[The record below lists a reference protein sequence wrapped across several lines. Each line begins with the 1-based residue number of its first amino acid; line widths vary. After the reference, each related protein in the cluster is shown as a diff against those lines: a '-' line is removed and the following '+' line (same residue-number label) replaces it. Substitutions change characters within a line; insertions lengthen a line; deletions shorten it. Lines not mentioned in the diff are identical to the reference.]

1 MRKYDVVITVCAL
14 YIMKDHYPQIGVSM
28 FIGRTTELELLEKAY
43 ASDKSE
49 LAVIYGRRRIGK
61 SALVAQFL
69 QGKLHTFSFEAL
81 EDDNTSAQLSHFTRR
96 LAKHMSEPL
105 LEETEF
111 KDWDRAFDYFTRNV
125 LVLKNDG
132 TKYIIFLDE
141 LQWMAVGKSALVG
154 LLKYY
159 WDNHWKQ
166 LHVVLILCGSV
177 SSFMIK
183 DVLRS
188 KALYGRTTLEIN
200 LKGLQ
205 PAEAYALLGK
215 KRSVEEVLRYL
226 LVFGAVPK
234 YLEQIDVHKSL
245 NENMNSICFSKNGS
259 MLSEADKIFHS
270 QFRKPDT
277 YFRIIKLLAGNL
289 RSSKEI
295 SKTAE
300 IKSGGGLTGYIDN
313 LINADLVIPYVPFGK
328 EQGAKSVKYAMS
340 DEFLHFYL
348 KYIKP
353 NIRLIENSR
362 SSKIFETVTRTG
374 FDAWLGYAFERFCH
388 KHAGSLAQIMGFADE
403 VIQVGP
409 LFGKSDEKF
418 QIDLIYKRTDKIV
431 VVCEI
436 KFSINEISTTV
447 IPEIQRKCA
456 LLKIPRGF
464 TIQKAL
470 ISLYGPDKALAD
482 SRFFDHSVTI
492 KDIF

>member
-1 MRKYDVVITVCAL
+1 
-14 YIMKDHYPQIGVSM
+14 M
-28 FIGRTTELELLEKAY
+28 FTGRTAELLLLEKAY
-43 ASDKSE
+43 ASDKGE

-69 QGKLHTFSFEAL
+69 QGKPHAFSFEAL
-81 EDDNTSAQLSHFTRR
+81 EDDNTPAQLSHFTRR
-96 LAKHMSEPL
+96 LARHLSEPL

-125 LVLKNDG
+125 LLPKNDG
-132 TKYIIFLDE
+132 KKYIIFLDE

-166 LHVVLILCGSV
+166 HPVMLILCGSV
-177 SSFMIK
+177 SSFMIRN
-183 DVLRS
+183 VLRS

-215 KRSVEEVLRYL
+215 KRSVEEVLKYL

-234 YLEQIDVHKSL
+234 YLEQIDAHRSF
-245 NENMNSICFSKNGS
+245 NENMNSICFSKNSS

-270 QFRKPDT
+270 QFRKPET
-277 YFRIIKLLAGNL
+277 YFRIIKLLANNL
-289 RSSKEI
+289 YSGKEVSRI
-295 SKTAE
+295 AE
-300 IKSGGGLTGYIDN
+300 IKSGGGLTSYIDN
-313 LINADLVIPYVPFGK
+313 LINADLVIPYIPFSK
-328 EQGAKSVKYAMS
+328 KQGAKSVKYAMN

-348 KYIKP
+348 KYMKP
-353 NIRLIENSR
+353 NIRLIEQSR

-374 FDAWLGYAFERFCH
+374 FDAWLGFAFERFCH
-388 KHAGSLAQIMGFADE
+388 KHAGSMAQIMGFADE

-409 LFGKSDEKF
+409 LFGKSDERF
-418 QIDLIYKRTDKIV
+418 QIDLIYKRADKIV

-436 KFSINEISTTV
+436 KYSINDIPTTV
-447 IPEIQRKCA
+447 IPEVQRKCA
-456 LLKIPRGF
+456 LLKVPRGF
-464 TIQKAL
+464 TIQKSL
-470 ISLYGPDKALAD
+470 ISLYGPDKALTD
-482 SRFFDHSVTI
+482 SRYFDHTVTI
-492 KDIF
+492 KDIFRDNSR

>member
-1 MRKYDVVITVCAL
+1 
-14 YIMKDHYPQIGVSM
+14 M
-28 FIGRTTELELLEKAY
+28 FTGRTDELQLLEKAY
-43 ASDKSE
+43 TSDKSE

-69 QGKLHTFSFEAL
+69 REKPHALSFEAL

-96 LAKHMSEPL
+96 LARYSKEPL
-105 LEETEF
+105 LEEPDF
-111 KDWDRAFDYFTRNV
+111 KDWDRAFDYLTRNV
-125 LVLKNDG
+125 LLLKPDG
-132 TKYIIFLDE
+132 TKDIIFLDE
-141 LQWMAVGKSALVG
+141 LQWMAVGKNALVG

-166 LHVVLILCGSV
+166 RSVMLILCGSV

-183 DVLRS
+183 NVLRS
-188 KALYGRTTLEIN
+188 KSLYGRTTLEIN

-205 PAEAYALLGK
+205 PAEASAMVGK
-215 KRSVEEVLRYL
+215 KRSIEEVLKYL

-234 YLEQIDVHKSL
+234 YLELIDVHKSF
-245 NENMNSICFSKNGS
+245 NENMNSLCFSKNGT
-259 MLSEADKIFHS
+259 MLNEADKIFYS

-277 YFRIIKLLAGNL
+277 YFKIIKLLANNL
-289 RSSKEI
+289 CTGKEVSEI
-295 SKTAE
+295 AE
-300 IKSGGGLTGYIDN
+300 IKSGGGLTGYIYN
-313 LINADLVIPYVPFGK
+313 LINADLVIPYIPFDK
-328 EQGAKSVKYAMS
+328 KPGAKSVKYAMS

-348 KYIKP
+348 KYMKP
-353 NIRLIENSR
+353 NIQLIKQSR

-374 FDAWLGYAFERFCH
+374 FDSWLGFSFERFCH
-388 KHAGSLAQIMGFADE
+388 KHAGLFAQIMGFSDE

-409 LFGKSDEKF
+409 LFGKNDEKF
-418 QIDLIYKRTDKIV
+418 QIDLIYKRTDKVV

-436 KFSINEISTTV
+436 KYSANEIATIV
-447 IPEIQRKCA
+447 IPEMQRKCA
-456 LLKIPRGF
+456 LLKVPRGF

-492 KDIF
+492 KDIFMR